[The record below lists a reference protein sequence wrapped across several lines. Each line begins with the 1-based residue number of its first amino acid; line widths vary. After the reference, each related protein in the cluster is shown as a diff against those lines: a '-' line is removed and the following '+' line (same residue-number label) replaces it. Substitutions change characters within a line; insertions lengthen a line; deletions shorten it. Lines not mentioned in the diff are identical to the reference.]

1 MYGWIPGIH
10 TRVGRGAEHC
20 PISVNLWEERWLSIS
35 EISNI
40 NKNGR
45 LRMSFSRMGLVDRA
59 MRGRIVD
66 ARNSSLWYDALV
78 GGSWYLFGTLMMNWL
93 EFMCVC
99 VAVGVCLQLAF

>member
-1 MYGWIPGIH
+1 MYVWIPGIR

-20 PISVNLWEERWLSIS
+20 PISVSLWEERWLSIS
-35 EISNI
+35 EISNM

-45 LRMSFSRMGLVDRA
+45 LCVPLSRMDRVDRA

-66 ARNSSLWYDALV
+66 ARNSSLSSHALV
-78 GGSWYLFGTLMMNWL
+78 GGLLHAFATLMMNWL